1 MLACMFMCST
11 CSLTF
16 SLLARASMIYLNRG
30 NHEDRVTCSSYG
42 FLKEVERKCNNSV
55 FATIDKVFQAI
66 PVCTIVDGEVL
77 VVHGGILDEHVTI
90 QELEECDRRTF
101 KGRPISEKRKSQMSE
116 HEFRLASVMLG
127 ALWSDPH
134 PTLKHGVR
142 PSPRGAGSAFSAEA
156 TKHFLAKNELKMIIR
171 SHEVCKSGFI
181 APFQSMT
188 AKTCPILVTVFS
200 ASDYSKRMHNEGSV
214 IRFTK
219 QDGKNAD
226 KGVGL
231 CFQLP
236 KSKLAFRVQP
246 YTHAHM
252 HCLIKY
258 IHSTQIYRCSR
269 EPGCIRTPTP
279 TG

>member
-142 PSPRGAGSAFSAEA
+142 PSPRGPNTTFLPLLSPTDNFFFTSFSPYRDSSGSRGA
-156 TKHFLAKNELKMIIR
+156 
-171 SHEVCKSGFI
+171 
-181 APFQSMT
+181 
-188 AKTCPILVTVFS
+188 
-200 ASDYSKRMHNEGSV
+200 
-214 IRFTK
+214 
-219 QDGKNAD
+219 
-226 KGVGL
+226 
-231 CFQLP
+231 
-236 KSKLAFRVQP
+236 
-246 YTHAHM
+246 
-252 HCLIKY
+252 
-258 IHSTQIYRCSR
+258 
-269 EPGCIRTPTP
+269 RTR
-279 TG
+279 